1 VVASVHYYAVVCW
14 GGSIKKTDIGQ
25 LDRLRAGSVVGSEL
39 DSLITVATLDK
50 LLPILNN
57 TNHPLHNTFIGQRI
71 VFSGRLLSQP
81 SSTNKLKN
89 SGGIDNR
96 TFFFLP
102 PYCTLYFHLHSI
114 WTVYI
119 HLHFICTFY
128 CFAVFYCG
136 YCVISSFYFIFK
148 YFLHFVFYWTLEEF
162 RCKSL

>member
-96 TFFFLP
+96 TFFFTSVLYSLLP
-102 PYCTLYFHLHSI
+102 FALHLDCLHPSAL
-114 WTVYI
+114 
-119 HLHFICTFY
+119 HLHFLLFCSVLLWLLCYKFIL
-128 CFAVFYCG
+128 
-136 YCVISSFYFIFK
+136 FYF
-148 YFLHFVFYWTLEEF
+148 
-162 RCKSL
+162 

>member
-96 TFFFLP
+96 TFFFYLR
-102 PYCTLYFHLHSI
+102 
-114 WTVYI
+114 TV
-119 HLHFICTFY
+119 LFTSICTPSGLFTSICTSFALFIVLQ
-128 CFAVFYCG
+128 CFTV
-136 YCVISSFYFIFK
+136 VIV
-148 YFLHFVFYWTLEEF
+148 L
-162 RCKSL
+162 